1 MSASDR
7 FFFKLEVAA
16 AFNELKDIPGFPEQD
31 AEVDQAVAELS
42 EELKELALEC
52 EFDLSDEATLQDWIA
67 SQQLNY

>member
-31 AEVDQAVAELS
+31 EEVDQAVAELS
-42 EELKELALEC
+42 EELKELGAAC
-52 EFDLSDEATLQDWIA
+52 GFDLDEEILADWIA
-67 SQQLNY
+67 SQQLS